1 MERLKIAIQKSGRLL
16 EDSLGLLNDCSVKVD
31 NGRDQLR
38 AQAKN
43 FPLDV
48 LYLRN
53 SDIPQ
58 YVEDGVA
65 DVGIIGE
72 NLLVETG
79 CQLDTVLPLGFAK
92 CRLSLAVPKG
102 QPYTGIQDFQGKKI
116 ATSYPNTLRN
126 YLQRNQVDAEIHVI
140 SGSVEIAPAI
150 GLAEGIC
157 DLVSSGNT
165 LFQNNLVEKEVIL
178 RSEAV
183 LAATPQMSDAKR
195 SILEQL
201 VFRMESVLKAQSNK
215 YILLN
220 APNERLEEIIA
231 ILPGMKSPT
240 VLPLAVTG
248 WSSVHTVIQEDK
260 FWEIIHELK
269 AKGAQGI
276 LVVPIQKMII

>member
-1 MERLKIAIQKSGRLL
+1 MERLKIAIQKYGRLL
-16 EDSLGLLNDCSVKVD
+16 EDSLGLLSDCSIKVD

-65 DVGIIGE
+65 DIGIIGE

-102 QPYTGIQDFQGKKI
+102 QPYAGIGDFQGKKI

-126 YLQRNQVDAEIHVI
+126 YLEQNQVDAEIHVI

-183 LAATPQMSDAKR
+183 LAATPHMSEAKR
-195 SILEQL
+195 RILDQL

-240 VLPLAVTG
+240 VLPLAMSG

>member
-16 EDSLGLLNDCSVKVD
+16 EDSLGLLSDCSIKVD

-65 DVGIIGE
+65 DIGIIGE

-102 QPYTGIQDFQGKKI
+102 QPYAGIGDFQGKKI

-126 YLQRNQVDAEIHVI
+126 YLEQNQVDAEIHVI

-183 LAATPQMSDAKR
+183 LAATPHMSEAKR
-195 SILEQL
+195 RILDQL

-240 VLPLAVTG
+240 VLPLAMSG

>member
-178 RSEAV
+178 RSEAA

>member
-16 EDSLGLLNDCSVKVD
+16 EDSLGLLSDCSIKVD

-65 DVGIIGE
+65 DIGIIGE

-102 QPYTGIQDFQGKKI
+102 QPYAGIGDFQGKKI

-126 YLQRNQVDAEIHVI
+126 YLEQNQVDAEIHVI

-150 GLAEGIC
+150 GLAEGVPLRYIFIYLC
-157 DLVSSGNT
+157 ALEILPV
-165 LFQNNLVEKEVIL
+165 VIL
-178 RSEAV
+178 GQRLIRSVA
-183 LAATPQMSDAKR
+183 LA
-195 SILEQL
+195 
-201 VFRMESVLKAQSNK
+201 
-215 YILLN
+215 
-220 APNERLEEIIA
+220 
-231 ILPGMKSPT
+231 SPT
-240 VLPLAVTG
+240 P
-248 WSSVHTVIQEDK
+248 
-260 FWEIIHELK
+260 
-269 AKGAQGI
+269 
-276 LVVPIQKMII
+276 